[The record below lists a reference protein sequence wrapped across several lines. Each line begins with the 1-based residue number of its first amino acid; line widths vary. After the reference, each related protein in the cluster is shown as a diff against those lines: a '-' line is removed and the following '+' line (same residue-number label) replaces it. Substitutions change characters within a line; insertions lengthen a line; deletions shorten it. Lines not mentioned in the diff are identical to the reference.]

1 MQRLVQFLIND
12 GPSEFQP
19 YLLLICYLVS
29 YRYLYTIYNAV
40 FQGSAFRKKSRKYT
54 DCWDELTVLY
64 DFCLFPLLGSTMA
77 VPINVD
83 TTLGFLSH
91 AVVLCCILYGAGCMQ
106 AWFYYRKYSK
116 RDSWTV
122 QTLVAAVIICDT
134 CQIGFLYAAVYNYTV
149 TNQGNPLALAKLDP
163 NLIIE
168 LIFSGMIAFLVQ
180 HFYCY
185 RIYALSKSRLL
196 SGFVSLTSLGSLVTL
211 YYFIGVVL
219 SQYTELAQLALLDV
233 RLGFTF
239 YFIKLTY
246 AQNVSIVTNVL
257 GIVSD
262 LAITFLMIFLLQRSK
277 TGFKNT
283 TDVLNRLIVFTFNT
297 GIPTSL
303 CSIVTLILL
312 EGVPGTFI
320 YIFVYVS
327 MGRFY
332 TNCLLVTLNSRD
344 YIRQGLNSDLTSTNE
359 NYALSIPNNALE
371 SRLEFAGTNSTT
383 DGISIRVDRDIHT
396 SSAKH
401 RRGDSLDLP

>member
-1 MQRLVQFLIND
+1 
-12 GPSEFQP
+12 
-19 YLLLICYLVS
+19 
-29 YRYLYTIYNAV
+29 
-40 FQGSAFRKKSRKYT
+40 
-54 DCWDELTVLY
+54 
-64 DFCLFPLLGSTMA
+64 MA

-91 AVVLCCILYGAGCMQ
+91 AVVLCYYTERDACRHGFTIANIVKGIAGLFKLWWRQ
-106 AWFYYRKYSK
+106 SSYATHVRLDFS
-116 RDSWTV
+116 TV
-122 QTLVAAVIICDT
+122 SVLPWKDT
-134 CQIGFLYAAVYNYTV
+134 SFAHPFSAAVYNYTV

-401 RRGDSLDLP
+401 RRGDSLDLPQIASKLPRFCGTEPCEIFFTIFR

>member
-1 MQRLVQFLIND
+1 
-12 GPSEFQP
+12 
-19 YLLLICYLVS
+19 
-29 YRYLYTIYNAV
+29 
-40 FQGSAFRKKSRKYT
+40 
-54 DCWDELTVLY
+54 
-64 DFCLFPLLGSTMA
+64 MA

-91 AVVLCCILYGAGCMQ
+91 AVVLCCILYGVKGIAGLFKLWWRQ
-106 AWFYYRKYSK
+106 SSYATRVKLDFS
-116 RDSWTV
+116 
-122 QTLVAAVIICDT
+122 T
-134 CQIGFLYAAVYNYTV
+134 CSEL
-149 TNQGNPLALAKLDP
+149 TNAFVLEDQGNPLALAKLDP

-185 RIYALSKSRLL
+185 RIYALSKSWLL
-196 SGFVSLTSLGSLVTL
+196 SGFVSGLVTL

-219 SQYTELAQLALLDV
+219 SQYTELAQLALLD
-233 RLGFTF
+233 
-239 YFIKLTY
+239 
-246 AQNVSIVTNVL
+246 NVSIVTNVL

-262 LAITFLMIFLLQRSK
+262 FAITFLMIFLLQRSK

-297 GIPTSL
+297 GQSHLLFFISNETGTFEYWSRHTDFTMLHRDFNSGRLESKLFTPVLTFME
-303 CSIVTLILL
+303 L

-344 YIRQGLNSDLTSTNE
+344 YIRQGLNSDLTSTSE
-359 NYALSIPNNALE
+359 NYALSIPNNPLE

-383 DGISIRVDRDIHT
+383 DGISIRIDRDIHT
-396 SSAKH
+396 SSSKTPTNISHRGGLFAKYPGL
-401 RRGDSLDLP
+401 RRPRLRPDPARPTV

>member
-1 MQRLVQFLIND
+1 
-12 GPSEFQP
+12 
-19 YLLLICYLVS
+19 
-29 YRYLYTIYNAV
+29 
-40 FQGSAFRKKSRKYT
+40 
-54 DCWDELTVLY
+54 
-64 DFCLFPLLGSTMA
+64 MA
-77 VPINVD
+77 VPINLD
-83 TTLGFLSH
+83 TTYYCWGSCLMQLYF
-91 AVVLCCILYGAGCMQ
+91 AVYCTEPVVAGCMQ

-149 TNQGNPLALAKLDP
+149 TNQGNPLALTKLDP

-185 RIYALSKSRLL
+185 RIYALSKSWLL
-196 SGFVSLTSLGSLVTL
+196 SGFVSLTSLGSLD
-211 YYFIGVVL
+211 FIGVVL
-219 SQYTELAQLALLDV
+219 SQYTELAQLALLD
-233 RLGFTF
+233 
-239 YFIKLTY
+239 
-246 AQNVSIVTNVL
+246 NVSIVTNVL

-262 LAITFLMIFLLQRSK
+262 FAITFLMIFLLQRSK

-297 GIPTSL
+297 GQSHL
-303 CSIVTLILL
+303 VFSISNET
-312 EGVPGTFI
+312 GTFEYWSRHTDFTMLHRDFNSVSFHPDKKWVDVRGI
-320 YIFVYVS
+320 SAFESKHLIFQFWTV
-327 MGRFY
+327 Y

-344 YIRQGLNSDLTSTNE
+344 YIRQGLNSDLTSTSE
-359 NYALSIPNNALE
+359 NYALSIPNNPLE

-383 DGISIRVDRDIHT
+383 DGISIRIDRDIHT
-396 SSAKH
+396 SSSKH

>member
-1 MQRLVQFLIND
+1 
-12 GPSEFQP
+12 
-19 YLLLICYLVS
+19 
-29 YRYLYTIYNAV
+29 
-40 FQGSAFRKKSRKYT
+40 
-54 DCWDELTVLY
+54 
-64 DFCLFPLLGSTMA
+64 MA
-77 VPINVD
+77 VPININ

-106 AWFYYRKYSK
+106 AWFYYRKYSR
-116 RDSWTV
+116 RDSWPIQV
-122 QTLVAAVIICDT
+122 LVAAVIICDT

-149 TNQGNPLALAKLDP
+149 TNQGNPLALAKIDK

-168 LIFSGMIAFLVQ
+168 LLFSGMIAFLVQ
-180 HFYCY
+180 HFYCH

-196 SGFVSLTSLGSLVTL
+196 AGLVSLTSLGSLVTL

-219 SQYTELAQLALLDV
+219 
-233 RLGFTF
+233 R
-239 YFIKLTY
+239 
-246 AQNVSIVTNVL
+246 
-257 GIVSD
+257 IVSD
-262 LAITFLMIFLLQRSK
+262 LAITFLMIWLLQRSK

-344 YIRQGLNSDLTSTNE
+344 YIRQGLSSNGASTSE
-359 NYALSIPNNALE
+359 NYAMSIPNNALE
-371 SRLEFAGTNSTT
+371 SRLEFAGTDSTAE
-383 DGISIRVDRDIHT
+383 GISIRIDRDTHT
-396 SSAKH
+396 SSPKH
-401 RRGDSLDLP
+401 RRGDSIDLPQLV

>member
-1 MQRLVQFLIND
+1 
-12 GPSEFQP
+12 
-19 YLLLICYLVS
+19 
-29 YRYLYTIYNAV
+29 
-40 FQGSAFRKKSRKYT
+40 
-54 DCWDELTVLY
+54 
-64 DFCLFPLLGSTMA
+64 MA

-122 QTLVAAVIICDT
+122 QTLVAAVVICDT

-185 RIYALSKSRLL
+185 RIYALSKSWLL

-219 SQYTELAQLALLDV
+219 SQYTELAQLALLD
-233 RLGFTF
+233 
-239 YFIKLTY
+239 
-246 AQNVSIVTNVL
+246 NVSIVTNVL

-262 LAITFLMIFLLQRSK
+262 FAITFLMIFLLQRSK

-344 YIRQGLNSDLTSTNE
+344 YIRQGLNSDLTSTSE

-383 DGISIRVDRDIHT
+383 DGISIRIDRDIHT
-396 SSAKH
+396 SSSKH

>member
-1 MQRLVQFLIND
+1 
-12 GPSEFQP
+12 
-19 YLLLICYLVS
+19 
-29 YRYLYTIYNAV
+29 
-40 FQGSAFRKKSRKYT
+40 
-54 DCWDELTVLY
+54 
-64 DFCLFPLLGSTMA
+64 MA
-77 VPINVD
+77 VPINID

-116 RDSWTV
+116 RDNWAI
-122 QTLVAAVIICDT
+122 QALVAAVIICDT

-149 TNQGNPLALAKLDP
+149 TNQGNPLALAKIDP

-180 HFYCY
+180 HFYCH
-185 RIYALSKSRLL
+185 RIYALSHSWLL
-196 SGFVSLTSLGSLVTL
+196 AGFVSMTSLGSLVTL

-219 SQYTELAQLALLDV
+219 SQYTELAQLALLD
-233 RLGFTF
+233 
-239 YFIKLTY
+239 
-246 AQNVSIVTNVL
+246 NVSIATNVL

-262 LAITFLMIFLLQRSK
+262 LAITFLMIYLLQRSK
-277 TGFKNT
+277 TGFRNT

-303 CSIVTLILL
+303 LSILTLILL

-344 YIRQGLNSDLTSTNE
+344 YIRQGLSSNGASTSE
-359 NYALSIPNNALE
+359 NYAMSIPNNALE
-371 SRLEFAGTNSTT
+371 SRLEFAGSDSTAEP
-383 DGISIRVDRDIHT
+383 ISIRIDRDIHT
-396 SSAKH
+396 SSTKH
-401 RRGDSLDLP
+401 RRGDSIELP

>member
-1 MQRLVQFLIND
+1 
-12 GPSEFQP
+12 
-19 YLLLICYLVS
+19 
-29 YRYLYTIYNAV
+29 
-40 FQGSAFRKKSRKYT
+40 
-54 DCWDELTVLY
+54 
-64 DFCLFPLLGSTMA
+64 MA
-77 VPINVD
+77 VPININ

-106 AWFYYRKYSK
+106 AWFYYRKYSR
-116 RDSWTV
+116 RDSWAIQV
-122 QTLVAAVIICDT
+122 LVAAVVICDT

-149 TNQGNPLALAKLDP
+149 TNQGNPLALAKIDK

-168 LIFSGMIAFLVQ
+168 LLFSGMIAFLVQ
-180 HFYCY
+180 HFYCH

-196 SGFVSLTSLGSLVTL
+196 AGLVSLTSLGSLVTL

-233 RLGFTF
+233 RWRFPSHF
-239 YFIKLTY
+239 VKLTQL
-246 AQNVSIVTNVL
+246 QNISVVTNVL

-262 LAITFLMIFLLQRSK
+262 LAITFLMIYLLQRSK

-297 GIPTSL
+297 GWSIQSFLFIKPEKRLGIPTSL

-344 YIRQGLNSDLTSTNE
+344 YIRQGLSSNGASTSE
-359 NYALSIPNNALE
+359 NYAMSIPTNALE
-371 SRLEFAGTNSTT
+371 SRLEFAGTGSTAE
-383 DGISIRVDRDIHT
+383 GITIRIDRDTHT
-396 SSAKH
+396 SSPKH
-401 RRGDSLDLP
+401 RRGDSIDLPQLV